1 MLKAFA
7 LASIST
13 LAALSACS
21 TRTPI
26 GAVVSGAAGA
36 PGTAGSSLLGTAGIG
51 SEMAG
56 AGGGGGAIV
65 PTLPAGT
72 AGEGT
77 AGTGATAGSGG
88 GEDVGDAACT
98 AALAGGKQG
107 SMFLSEKALPGVAN
121 FLPVGVLALGDLN
134 GDQKADIAVAY
145 YPDPALLGGGA
156 GAAGGQRDA
165 LGIFLTNPAGDL
177 AAPVTYANGLG
188 TVNALALGDVDGDGK
203 LDLVA
208 SDGDVQVFANKGAGA
223 LADPMTYA
231 VGTSY
236 QVNLADL
243 NGDGRLD
250 IVASTQE
257 IDQSSIVHFGLS
269 VLTNAGAGSFVG
281 SRYVVADGGPAFVA
295 GDLNGDGKPDIA
307 MSGKSAV
314 EVLLNDGLGT
324 LLGSKAYAAPFG
336 NIEAGD
342 VDGDGK
348 LDLVVGGTNA
358 VDVLHGLGGG
368 TFAVARKAIDAGYAF
383 TLADVDGDQKPDL
396 VASFPGCS
404 GVGVFLNDGA
414 GGFASAS
421 YYRVTNDLVGPS
433 GPAVGDVNGD
443 GRPDIV
449 VLNSKSASV
458 LLHATP

>member
-1 MLKAFA
+1 MLKALA

-21 TRTPI
+21 ARTPI
-26 GAVVSGAAGA
+26 GAVVSGAAGGT
-36 PGTAGSSLLGTAGIG
+36 GTAGASLLGTAGLG
-51 SEMAG
+51 GEMAG
-56 AGGGGGAIV
+56 AG
-65 PTLPAGT
+65 
-72 AGEGT
+72 
-77 AGTGATAGSGG
+77 GG

-107 SMFLSEKALPGVAN
+107 GSMFLAEKVLPGVAN
-121 FLPVGVLALGDLN
+121 FLPSGVLALGDLN
-134 GDQKADIAVAY
+134 GDQKADVAVSY

-156 GAAGGQRDA
+156 GAVGGQHDA
-165 LGIFLTNPAGDL
+165 LGIFLTNAAGDL

-188 TVNALALGDVDGDGK
+188 AVNALAFGDVDGDGN

-223 LADPMTYA
+223 LADPMTYP
-231 VGTSY
+231 VGPSY
-236 QVNLADL
+236 QVNLGDL

-257 IDQSSIVHFGLS
+257 LDQSGIVRVGLS
-269 VLTNAGAGSFVG
+269 VLTYVGAGSFVG
-281 SRYVVADGGPAFVA
+281 SRDVVADSGPAFVV

-307 MSGKSAV
+307 MSGNSAV
-314 EVLLNDGLGT
+314 EVLLNDGFGT
-324 LLGSKAYAAPFG
+324 LLGSKGYAAPFG
-336 NIEAGD
+336 NIERGD
-342 VDGDGK
+342 VDGDGNP
-348 LDLVVGGTNA
+348 DLVVGGRSS
-358 VDVLHGLGGG
+358 VDVLRGLGDG
-368 TFAVARKAIDAGYAF
+368 TFAVARKVADASYAF

-396 VASFPGCS
+396 VASFPDCS

-421 YYRVTNDLVGPS
+421 YYRVTKYLVGSPS
-433 GPAVGDVNGD
+433 GPAIGDVNGD

-449 VLNSKSASV
+449 VLNAKSASV
-458 LLHATP
+458 LLHAAP